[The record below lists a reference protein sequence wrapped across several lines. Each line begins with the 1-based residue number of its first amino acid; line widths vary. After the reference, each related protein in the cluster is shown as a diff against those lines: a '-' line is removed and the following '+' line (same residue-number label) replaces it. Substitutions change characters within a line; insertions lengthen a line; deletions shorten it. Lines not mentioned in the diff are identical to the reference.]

1 MEEWIAQHLPP
12 VAAER
17 VRRQGESHVA
27 GSLLSAPAAASLA
40 AAGLEPAGEVMGCI
54 VMHLG
59 WSGFGCPGYGGFG
72 GGFSGGGL
80 GGGGYSRGGFSGGGF
95 GGGGFGGGYSGTPVV
110 TSGQVGGQGWTG
122 YGPYVKA
129 LYHSYDTVLNRML
142 AEAAALGADGVVGV
156 DLQWAR
162 LDSGARELVA
172 LGTAVRDRRPEH
184 RRADGTWPF
193 CTELS
198 GEDVAK
204 AMLAGWTPL
213 GIAVG
218 LSVAVKHDDWA
229 MQRQTS
235 TFGGAGNVEVDGLT
249 ALLHA
254 ARTEARENLA
264 ARAGR
269 FSGATQVVISRNSLH
284 ISERECGENQRDHI
298 AEATFLGTTLAYD
311 PHRVRQRP
319 VSSLTILPLGG
330 GTQRSS
336 ARRNSGG
343 SAR

>member
-80 GGGGYSRGGFSGGGF
+80 GGGGF
-95 GGGGFGGGYSGTPVV
+95 GGGGLGGGYSGTPVV

-122 YGPYVKA
+122 YRPYVKA

-184 RRADGTWPF
+184 RRGAGTWPF

-204 AMLAGWTPL
+204 ALLAGWTPL
-213 GIAVG
+213 GIALG

-235 TFGGAGNVEVDGLT
+235 TFGGAGNIEVDGLT

-264 ARAGR
+264 DRASR
-269 FSGATQVVISRNSLH
+269 FTGAAQVVISRNSLH

-298 AEATFLGTTLAYD
+298 AEATFLGTALAYD
-311 PHRVRQRP
+311 PRRARQP
-319 VSSLTILPLGG
+319 PESSLSILPLSG
-330 GTQRSS
+330 GTQRSN
-336 ARRNSGG
+336 ARRNSNSGG